1 MCCQAPLF
9 PSFFPCRAVSQ
20 LAHRSSGPCCPAQ
33 QQPATK
39 AVVPHHVTAARC
51 VRAFR
56 GAPLRL
62 TKQHVLLQSVQ
73 YSMHSSFPAPP
84 GDSVEHMS
92 LCRCI
97 TLSCAT
103 RSSTPGPKHSNTH
116 SLCKTLRHR
125 SAAPSRVACKAAAT
139 LPEILQKLVP
149 SINGRSSMHR
159 GSGPEYS
166 KQVMEDESKYILQ
179 VCYSLL
185 VMHVAVDAVG
195 KWGNVQPTVHTSR
208 HECGCVSARAISKSR
223 A

>member
-1 MCCQAPLF
+1 MHCQAPLSL
-9 PSFFPCRAVSQ
+9 PLSLPCSVSAGTPQFRAMLPCPAAACDQGSGASSCHGCEVCPCVQRSPAEVDQAARAVAECAVFNALLLSCPSWR
-20 LAHRSSGPCCPAQ
+20 LSRAHVVASPCH
-33 QQPATK
+33 
-39 AVVPHHVTAARC
+39 VPH
-51 VRAFR
+51 
-56 GAPLRL
+56 
-62 TKQHVLLQSVQ
+62 
-73 YSMHSSFPAPP
+73 
-84 GDSVEHMS
+84 
-92 LCRCI
+92 
-97 TLSCAT
+97 T